1 MLKFAEEIG
10 QQALALGWV
19 DWTVTITALVYVF
32 LAARQQISAWWWGIV
47 SCGLWAYASFVF
59 YQLYLDA
66 LLQLF
71 YVGMGFAGLYQ
82 WRYGKQGKLLPVSR
96 MNQREQAIILVTG
109 TALAIPFGYFFDN
122 YTQAAATYWDAFTTI
137 FAVLATILLVQKK
150 LENWLYW
157 VVIDAIYVGL
167 YASRGAYLFSA
178 VMVVYVV
185 IAGRAFLSWRREIM
199 QPE

>member
-1 MLKFAEEIG
+1 MLKLIEGIV

-32 LAARQQISAWWWGIV
+32 LAARQRISAWWWGIV
-47 SCGLWAYASFVF
+47 SCGLWAYASFAF

-71 YVGMGFAGLYQ
+71 YVGMGFVGLYQ
-82 WRYGKQGKLLPVSR
+82 WRYGKQGRELPVSR
-96 MNQREQAIILVTG
+96 MKQSDQLIVLIAG
-109 TALAIPFGYFFDN
+109 TTLAIPFGYFFDN
-122 YTQAAATYWDAFTTI
+122 YTQAAATYWDAFTTV

-167 YASRGAYLFSA
+167 YASRGAFLFSV
-178 VMVVYVV
+178 VMIVYVI
-185 IAGRAFLSWRREIM
+185 IAGRAFYSWRRELI